1 LKLLLDEHFDYVIA
15 EQLSQRGVDAIAITK
30 DRPDL
35 VGQDDEVILRGANA
49 EGRVVVTN
57 NVRDFAPLVESF
69 GLSGEQQFGVLFTD
83 DDTFARGEAG
93 IGLLVR
99 SLEAFATDTPD
110 DWLLDSCMY
119 LGPV

>member
-15 EQLSQRGVDAIAITK
+15 EELSRRRVDAIAISK

-35 VGQDDEVILRGANA
+35 AGQDDETVLRAARA

-57 NVRDFAPLVESF
+57 NVRDFAPLVDSF
-69 GLSGEQQFGVLFTD
+69 GLSGEQHYGVLFTD
-83 DDTFARGEAG
+83 DDTFPRGEAG

-99 SLEAFATDTPD
+99 SLAAFAADKTDD
-110 DWLLDSCMY
+110 
-119 LGPV
+119 